1 MSLYKGMIR
10 KATVDDL
17 DAAERI
23 YHEILDK
30 EAATVSY
37 TNWIKDKYP
46 TRNDAMNALE
56 ADTLYV
62 MEVDGQVVAVANLNH
77 IQPPE
82 YRNLTWEI
90 AGEGNEVLVI
100 HTLCVS
106 PTYSGRGYAQQFV
119 AFAEELG
126 RQQNCK
132 TIRFDTYE
140 GNSPA
145 TALYTK
151 LGYRIVG
158 VTLFHFQDVIWENL
172 RCFEKAL

>member
-1 MSLYKGMIR
+1 MRKRMIR
-10 KATVDDL
+10 KGTVNDL

-23 YHEILDK
+23 YHEILDR
-30 EAATVSY
+30 EAATISY
-37 TNWIKDKYP
+37 TNWIKDQYP
-46 TRNDAMNALE
+46 TRDDAKSALE
-56 ADTLYV
+56 AGTLYV
-62 MEVDGQVVAVANLNH
+62 MEEDGQVVAVANLNH

-82 YRNLTWEI
+82 YGNLTWKI
-90 AGEGNEVLVI
+90 AGEGDEVLVI

-106 PTYSGRGYAQQFV
+106 PAHSGRGYARQFV

-126 RQQNCK
+126 RQQGCK

-158 VTLFHFQDVIWENL
+158 VTLFHFQNVIWENL